1 MISLVKVKQKI
12 IEKLSI
18 KYSVLYNMI
27 FILVTVGYYFYSQGH
42 KQIRKNI
49 WVLPAGVEPTV
60 HQGCQKV
67 LN

>member
-12 IEKLSI
+12 IKKLSI
-18 KYSVLYNMI
+18 KYSVLHNI
-27 FILVTVGYYFYSQGH
+27 ILVIIGYYFYSQGH

-49 WVLPAGVEPTV
+49 WVLPTGVEPNL